1 MFETGFLS
9 HSQSPEQ
16 GLICLGRTID
26 DSLNSYAYLQIL
38 KIGN

>member
-26 DSLNSYAYLQIL
+26 DILNSYAYIL
-38 KIGN
+38 MLNIGN